1 MILVSLNNPSMADI
15 GLLISCLLQFCL
27 QEKRCEQQSGQNYIK
42 VDKKEPIE
50 THNAKQNNQIVVP
63 DARVRKIISSPGL
76 IYSSSHNKQSPFTR
90 NFGEHL
96 VMQAMILDSQGS
108 KSFPSAYYF
117 QWPHLPEF
125 DFKYWFG
132 ALLDYKFWN
141 IYCQNHI
148 TWFSP
153 LMFAIFSFVRL
164 YCIICY
170 MW

>member
-1 MILVSLNNPSMADI
+1 MADI